1 MSSSETNPP
10 NEQSGNASPGG
21 DEPRDEWLEAN
32 GVTLHCRDWGGDGPP
47 ALLLH
52 GLASTC
58 RIWDLTAPLLARRF
72 AVLAIDQ
79 RGHGQSG
86 KPDGGYDFATVG
98 QDAAAVLQ
106 AKGIQRPLLVG
117 HSWGADVALELA
129 AVQPGLARGLCF
141 IDGGMIEPAARYA
154 SLDEARRQMAPPD
167 FSGVTAAQLLEQ
179 AGGRE
184 PWATLGD
191 RAGEFLLANFR
202 EEPDGTLRAH
212 LSRANHLRIIDAL
225 WEHHPPQLYPA
236 VSCPA
241 LLLPAR
247 WRGVPALA
255 ERQVARADAVARAG
269 ELLPRS
275 AAVWLEDSVHDVPL
289 QRPQLVAETIIRHWD
304 NGFFD

>member
-1 MSSSETNPP
+1 MSSPETTP
-10 NEQSGNASPGG
+10 QSASPGA
-21 DEPRDEWLEAN
+21 EWPRDEWLEAN
-32 GVTLHCRDWGGDGPP
+32 GVTLHCRDWGGAGPP
-47 ALLLH
+47 MLLLH

-79 RGHGQSG
+79 RGHGQSA
-86 KPDGGYDFATVG
+86 KPESGYDFATVG
-98 QDAAAVLQ
+98 RDAAAVLQ
-106 AKGIQRPLLVG
+106 ARGIRRPLLVG

-129 AVQPGLARGLCF
+129 AAQPGLARGLCF

-167 FSGVTAAQLLEQ
+167 FSGVTAAQLLER
-179 AGGRE
+179 ARGRE
-184 PWATLGD
+184 PWATLGEQ
-191 RAGEFLLANFR
+191 AGEFLLANFR
-202 EEPDGTLRAH
+202 PEPDGTLRAH
-212 LSRANHLRIIDAL
+212 LSRDNHLRIIDAL

-236 VSCPA
+236 VDCPA

-247 WRGVPALA
+247 QHGVPALA

-275 AAVWLEDSVHDVPL
+275 AIVWLEDSVHDVPL

-304 NGFFD
+304 SGFFD